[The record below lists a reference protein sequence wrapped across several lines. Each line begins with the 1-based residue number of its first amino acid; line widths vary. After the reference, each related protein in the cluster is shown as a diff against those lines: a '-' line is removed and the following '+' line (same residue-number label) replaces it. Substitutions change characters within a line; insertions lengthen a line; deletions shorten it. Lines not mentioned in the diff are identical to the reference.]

1 MIGSKESG
9 SLVLML
15 YVKNNQLA
23 KNQTTT
29 KELTKWFL
37 NKVIRKKEEGL
48 HGDVKMKIDM
58 SRLLVNVQ

>member
-1 MIGSKESG
+1 M
-9 SLVLML
+9 LML